1 MSELDIYNTLTGAGL
16 TPEGACGVMGNMKA
30 ESGMKA
36 NIAQRGMTTLSDEE
50 YTAAADAGTLTP
62 DFAKDSVG
70 YGLCQWTYGPRKDG
84 LRKFAKEVGAS
95 VGDEYIQTLYCLKEL
110 QDYPGVLSVLLTSHD
125 LKRCSDIV
133 CTDFERPAVNNL
145 QARYNFS
152 LEFYEKFA
160 GMAAGQPETSV
171 EQQFGGERRGSRQD
185 TPKDTL
191 GGFLSGL
198 FGFSG
203 SSEKIKMKNAKMPV
217 LKEGD
222 TGAGVAAVQVAL
234 KYHKIDL
241 GDSGTLGIFESGT
254 TMGLKD
260 FQRRNGLPATGEV
273 DPDTWGRLML

>member
-1 MSELDIYNTLTGAGL
+1 MSELNIYTTLTGAGL

-30 ESGMKA
+30 ESGMKS
-36 NIAQRGMTTLSDEE
+36 NIAQRGMTTLSDEA

-70 YGLCQWTYGPRKDG
+70 YGLCQWTYGPRKEG
-84 LRKFAKEVGAS
+84 LRQFAREVGAS
-95 VGDEYIQTLYCLKEL
+95 VGDEYIQTLYCLKEF

-145 QARYNFS
+145 QTRYNFA

-160 GMAAGQPETSV
+160 GQAQHTEPSAGFVAPTIIQHS
-171 EQQFGGERRGSRQD
+171 QQNSSEVK
-185 TPKDTL
+185 PKQNE
-191 GGFLSGL
+191 GFFSNL
-198 FGFSG
+198 FG
-203 SSEKIKMKNAKMPV
+203 SSDRIKMKSAKMPV

-222 TGAGVAAVQVAL
+222 SGAGVAAVQVAL
-234 KYHKIDL
+234 KYHKVDI

-254 TMGLKD
+254 AIGLKD
-260 FQRRNGLPATGEV
+260 FQRRNGLKATGET
-273 DPDTWGRLML
+273 DPETWSRLML

>member
-1 MSELDIYNTLTGAGL
+1 MSELDIYTTLTGAGL

-36 NIAQRGMTTLSDEE
+36 NIAQRGMTTLSDEA

-62 DFAKDSVG
+62 DFAKDSIG

-84 LRKFAKEVGAS
+84 LRQFAKEVGAS

-133 CTDFERPAVNNL
+133 CTDFERPVVNNL
-145 QARYNFS
+145 QARYNFA

-160 GMAAGQPETSV
+160 GHTQPSTEPAGFAASTIAQTAKPEPS
-171 EQQFGGERRGSRQD
+171 
-185 TPKDTL
+185 TPVQKQND
-191 GGFLSGL
+191 GFLSNL
-198 FGFSG
+198 FG
-203 SSEKIKMKNAKMPV
+203 SSDGIKMKSAKMPI

-234 KYHKIDL
+234 KYHKVDI
-241 GDSGTLGIFESGT
+241 GNAGTLGIFESGT

-260 FQRRNGLPATGEV
+260 FQRRNGLKATGQVDPAT
-273 DPDTWGRLML
+273 WSRLML

>member
-1 MSELDIYNTLTGAGL
+1 MSELNIYNTLTGAGL
-16 TPEGACGVMGNMKA
+16 TSEGACGVMGNMKA
-30 ESGMKA
+30 ESGMKS
-36 NIAQRGMTTLSDEE
+36 NIAQRGMTTLSDEA
-50 YTAAADAGTLTP
+50 YTAAADACTLTP

-70 YGLCQWTYGPRKDG
+70 YGLCQWTYGPRKEG
-84 LRKFAKEVGAS
+84 LRQFAREVGAS

-110 QDYPGVLSVLLTSHD
+110 QDYPAVLSVLLTSHD

-145 QARYNFS
+145 QTRYDFA

-160 GMAAGQPETSV
+160 GQTQHIEPPVVQSAKQETS
-171 EQQFGGERRGSRQD
+171 SPA
-185 TPKDTL
+185 PKQND
-191 GGFLSGL
+191 GFFSNL
-198 FGFSG
+198 FG
-203 SSEKIKMKNAKMPV
+203 SSDGIKMKSAKMPV

-234 KYHKIDL
+234 KYHKVDI

-260 FQRRNGLPATGEV
+260 FQRRNGLKATGRT
-273 DPDTWGRLML
+273 DPETWSRLML